1 MYKAKRFALRP
12 LEEILEDFH
21 AARKYYSHVER
32 VFLADGDAL
41 VRKASELETILDTV
55 RELFP
60 ECQRVTCYAS
70 PASIRIR
77 THEEL
82 QMLRAKG
89 LTMVYMGLESGC
101 GEVLTQMRKG
111 HTPEEIVAMGQ
122 KVRENGIALSVTAI
136 TGLGGPDLLEQHAR
150 DTAAAFNAMN
160 PEYIGMLT
168 LMVEPGTP
176 LFDWVKDGS
185 FRLLTPAQVLQ
196 ETKLLVE
203 SLDSPGSV
211 FRMNH
216 ASNYLSLRGTLNGDQ
231 AAMLAIIRRAEQD
244 LSSLKPEGWRAL

>member
-1 MYKAKRFALRP
+1 
-12 LEEILEDFH
+12 
-21 AARKYYSHVER
+21 
-32 VFLADGDAL
+32 
-41 VRKASELETILDTV
+41 
-55 RELFP
+55 
-60 ECQRVTCYAS
+60 
-70 PASIRIR
+70 
-77 THEEL
+77 
-82 QMLRAKG
+82 
-89 LTMVYMGLESGC
+89 MVYMGLESGC
-101 GEVLTQMRKG
+101 DEVLTLMRKG
-111 HTPEEIVAMGQ
+111 HKAADIVSMGQ
-122 KVRENGIALSVTAI
+122 KVRRNGIALSVTAI
-136 TGLGGPDLLEQHAR
+136 TGLGGPELLERHAKE
-150 DTAAAFNAMN
+150 TAAAFNAMN

-216 ASNYLSLRGTLNGDQ
+216 ASNYLSLRGTLNGDR
-231 AAMLAIIRRAEQD
+231 AAMLATIRRAEQD